1 MPSARSSSRSPPR
14 FGGGTVRDVLLD
26 RRPFYWVEHEY
37 YVLLIFAMSIGAAIV
52 FRVVSTVASDR
63 AMLVADAVGLG
74 LFSVTGTSLALV
86 AQMTPTVAVMM
97 GIISA
102 VFGGVVRDVL
112 CNEVPMI
119 LRDRSPYATCSFVGC
134 WVYVGLTWL
143 RADQEAALLTGAL
156 VTMAMRL
163 LSVQL
168 GWKLPSWQIPQKRE
182 KPALGRLFHF
192 RLTDDFRSDCG
203 FVLLAGTD
211 ADHAFDLG
219 HEDLAVTDLARVGGL
234 HDRIQHGVELVL
246 GHDDFDLD
254 LRQEIDHILGAAIQ
268 LGVAL
273 LAAEAL
279 YLGHGEAG
287 HAHIR
292 QRLAYLVEL
301 ERFDDGGNLLHG
313 WPLSVFVVE
322 DDRF

>member
-1 MPSARSSSRSPPR
+1 M
-14 FGGGTVRDVLLD
+14 RDVLLD

-63 AMLVADAVGLG
+63 AMLVADAIGLG

-143 RADQEAALLTGAL
+143 PGGPGGGAADRGAGHNGHAAAVRAAWLETAKLAEASTTRKAGA
-156 VTMAMRL
+156 
-163 LSVQL
+163 
-168 GWKLPSWQIPQKRE
+168 G
-182 KPALGRLFHF
+182 PAFF
-192 RLTDDFRSDCG
+192 RLADLADRPRSDCG

-211 ADHAFDLG
+211 ADHALDLG
-219 HEDLAVTDLARVGGL
+219 HEDLAVADLARVGGL
-234 HDRIQHGVELVL
+234 HD
-246 GHDDFDLD
+246 
-254 LRQEIDHILGAAIQ
+254 
-268 LGVAL
+268 
-273 LAAEAL
+273 
-279 YLGHGEAG
+279 
-287 HAHIR
+287 
-292 QRLAYLVEL
+292 
-301 ERFDDGGNLLHG
+301 
-313 WPLSVFVVE
+313 
-322 DDRF
+322 